1 MKTTFYNFRKVYL
14 LLVFLIVGMQFGLSQ
29 IDADISMVSVSP
41 ATGPYYYGQKITY
54 VFKVTNN
61 SIAPY
66 DITKVV
72 LRDHLPAGL
81 QFQQADNSLTYVD
94 VGGGI
99 IEASS
104 NDFIPSGGGS
114 KTYSIVL
121 TTIGCDGGVNAWE
134 NKIELFQFFNG
145 INELSLNDPDNHT
158 NDDTDFVTH
167 RFDIF
172 DLALKSVTGNVYP
185 NYGANVAFDITV
197 YNQGSISAYNVKIA
211 NFTLPGYTVNA
222 ASNPSWTLDPV
233 TGNYKHTFTSA
244 LAPGASRTVT
254 LILTL
259 NAVQNQN
266 DWANYA
272 EIVSATNS
280 AGIPMSDVDGVFD
293 EDFTNDAG
301 GKPGSAADDAIYGD
315 GTGFIQGTNPL
326 TDEDNHDPGYAKIF
340 DLALKKTTDQT
351 SLLTF
356 GNIFK
361 FYFTVYNQ
369 GTVPVKN
376 IKIKDY
382 LPAGYTYTASDNTG
396 LGWTV
401 VGANLENTIPLL
413 LQPGSSTTIQ
423 VNLKIVDVVSDYSS
437 YVNFAEIA
445 SAQDQFDVP
454 FLVADDSDSD
464 MNSNTTNERN
474 EKTGSVNDDNIW
486 STGAGGFQD
495 DFDPGM
501 AYFNDLALKQTV
513 FTSGPYHAGDE
524 IKFSVKVYNQ
534 GGIVVR
540 DVDLIDY
547 IPDGYEFA
555 LTSFPVWQHDSNNNQ
570 ASARIDEVLL
580 PGDSIEK
587 FIFLRI
593 LPVNNKF
600 DSYVNFAE
608 ITGLKD
614 KNFNIINA
622 DIDSK
627 MDIVPDNDGGGLY
640 RSASDDYVLGDGTGA
655 HLSAVAAT
663 DEDDSDPALPDVFDM
678 AIRNTLLTAGP
689 YKYGQDL
696 TFRFEVFNQGNM
708 AVRNIKIADY
718 IPSGY
723 TIVSAPGWTVL
734 PNKITNLNT
743 NTLNP
748 GQSYTLDVVF
758 KTKMTNGGEKDWIHY
773 AEVTNIYRADNG
785 DVSGWDLDSDLGSNN
800 PLELSVE
807 LGSANDDQ
815 IWVRGPYM
823 NEDEDDHD
831 PAGIEIFDL
840 ALQNIVNSVY
850 YPFDY
855 GDIIPFKLTVFN
867 QGSIA
872 AKNIKITDK
881 IPCGYQFILANNPGW
896 VQNALNQT
904 VEYSLPQNLA
914 PGASVDVLLYL
925 NVKDCLTSGDSWV
938 NLAEISSA
946 QDYNGNSMNA
956 NDFDSTFDSNFT
968 NDPGGTPDTSE
979 DNQLDGDGK
988 NGPANGYVKEEDDAD
1003 PARIY
1008 VFDLAMTKTLANANP
1023 KYGDILTFN
1032 LTIYNQ
1038 GNQVATNIDLIDYE
1052 PQGYEFN
1059 AAINP
1064 GWSGNIF
1071 TGLNY
1076 TFTGTLNP
1084 KASVIVPL
1092 KLRMVGTDGGS
1103 THWLNYAEIADA
1115 DNLSN
1120 PNFIYLDP
1128 DSNPNS
1134 NTAIER
1140 SVKLGDPDDDNI
1152 TSTDKGGYEDDHD
1165 PGGVKV
1171 NDLAIKK
1178 EIVTPGPYKHGDTV
1192 EFKITVYNQGNQLAR
1207 EIQVVDYKP
1216 AGLKYSST
1224 NFPLWH
1230 ADAFTGNA
1238 HATLSTALQPGASYE
1253 MPLYSVVQ
1261 LVDNKCGNAY
1271 TNNVEIFEFRDK
1283 DFYVIP
1289 TDFDSKPDYISGND
1303 VGGTPNTPED
1313 NHIYDDRYDYNG
1325 DGIFDE
1331 DDSDPSK
1338 LEIIDVALKA
1348 ELMTLAPYYYGQDQQ
1363 FRIRVYNQGNE
1374 PIRNTQIKYYIP
1386 AGYEIDY
1393 AANPGWSSVDASYTI
1408 TNQIQPCDS
1417 FDIFVTLKMKMTNG
1431 GEKDWINYFEVI
1443 HVLNHLLQD
1452 RTTWDMDSNAGSD
1465 TPQERSVELG
1475 DTNDNNIWV
1484 KGPEFGQDQDD
1495 HDPAGLEIYDLA
1507 LTKSYNDP
1515 YPHYYGDVIHFEIK
1529 LFNQG
1534 SIAVKDVQV
1543 TDYVPMGYIFDAA
1556 LNPDWTFDA
1565 ATRKATSIVSTTLV
1579 PGATYTRFINL
1590 KLTDSY
1596 NAGDDWENGAE
1607 ISAFKD
1613 NFGNVK
1619 TGQDF
1624 DSNNDQIKGN
1634 DPGLDEADF
1643 VGGDGKNGPTH
1654 GYPKVEDDAD
1664 LAIVPIFDLAVKQTV
1679 VTAGPY
1685 TYGGNITFR
1694 VDVYNQGN
1702 EPAQS
1707 IVLKD
1712 FVAQGYSFNGALNPG
1727 WTYGAGAATYNLP
1740 GVLNPDNSTFV
1751 NLVLTLERT
1760 DGGYANW
1767 VNYATIMSAENPDVI
1782 HNVDADSYPGTDA
1795 VHERNVMPGDSK
1807 DNVIDQQYINF
1818 NEDEDDHDPAGINIF
1833 DLALRKTLT
1842 TTGPTFDYGQ
1852 TIDFKIE
1859 IFNQGNIDA
1868 KDIVIEEEAIPCGFQ
1883 FDVASNPGWTYNP
1896 ATKNAT
1902 YTYTGTLI
1910 PGTNAEL
1917 SVKMKVWDCYNPD
1930 YQNSWK
1936 NNVEIKSAKE
1946 GNGTVHTTDID
1957 SNYDNN
1963 PNNDLVVDDA
1973 TQLPTNQ
1980 DDDDHDIT
1988 IAQIPD
1994 LALKISADSRG
2005 PFAPGQVATFTI
2017 TVYNQGNMSLKN
2029 IKVYDYL
2036 SPGYSFISGATNP
2049 GWSLANA
2056 TTAQYT
2062 YAGPLVPRDSFK
2074 VKIKLTVQM
2083 ATQVSHWTHYAE
2095 IAQAL
2100 SLDNLILIDDADGI
2114 FASNTAYEKAV
2125 YVGHPWDD
2133 KVNGIGY
2140 NRTPFE
2146 DMDDHD
2152 PASVDVV
2159 GKVGDF
2165 VWDDKNGNGIQDAG
2179 EPGIPGV
2186 TIQLVNCNP
2195 NSGIATQTT
2204 TTNASGY
2211 YLFNMVIPGQYYV
2224 KFILPSPWEF
2234 TLANQGSNDLKDSD
2248 VDGDNGYGTTEC
2260 FQVDANEEQLDID
2273 AGAYKCVQVGDL
2285 VWLDNNKDNKY
2296 TTGET
2301 GVNGLR
2307 VELYRLTNGN
2317 WILWDFVY
2325 TGINP
2330 NSICGDGYYYFC
2342 TNPGTYYLKFVTPP
2356 TGLVPA
2362 QPNVGGN
2369 DNIDSDVTRAFG
2381 PGTTDQFNLISG
2393 AAGNFTIDAGY
2404 YGMGQISNSMVW
2416 IDVNS
2421 NGLRES
2427 GDIGLANATV
2437 EIYDVEGDLYDTT
2450 NTNSDGSYNLTYL
2463 QAEDYYLK
2471 FQLPAPYNT
2480 SYGYT
2485 VPNQGNE
2492 QYDSDVTNANGY
2504 GTTALFTVDPEG
2516 NYQYKDAGI
2525 AAGTLPV
2532 NYLSVGAA
2540 WKYDHTDVYWTTVNE
2555 VNVDKYI
2562 VQRSFENSTVFENIG
2577 EIKAKSGSSNSYDFK
2592 DIDEFKDGIY
2602 YYRIVQLDK
2611 DGMSTKSKIVTVFVD
2626 RNNDN
2631 NKYTVYPNPVS
2642 TDANVRLIITENSN
2656 LKIDLVDLTGKVAK
2670 ANIADDKYNT
2680 GTIDLKFNVSD
2691 LRPAT
2696 YLLRIKNGEKV
2707 EFREVV
2713 VIKK

>member
-1 MKTTFYNFRKVYL
+1 MKTTFYNFRKVCL
-14 LLVFLIVGMQFGLSQ
+14 LFIFLIVGMQFGLSQ

-66 DITKVV
+66 DITRVV

-81 QFQQADNSLTYVD
+81 EFQQADNSLTYVD
-94 VGGGI
+94 VGGGV

-121 TTIGCDGGVNAWE
+121 TTIGCDGGINAWE
-134 NKIELFQFFNG
+134 NKIELYQFFNG

-158 NDDTDFVTH
+158 NDDTDYVTH
-167 RFDIF
+167 KFDIF

-254 LILTL
+254 IILTL
-259 NAVQNQN
+259 NPAQNQN

-280 AGIPMSDVDGVFD
+280 SGTPMSDVDGVFD

-301 GKPGSAADDAIYGD
+301 GKPGSAADDAIHGD

-356 GNIFK
+356 GNMFK

-376 IKIKDY
+376 VKIKDY

-413 LQPGSSTTIQ
+413 LQPGASTTIQ
-423 VNLKIVDVVSDYSS
+423 VNLKIVDVVSNHSA

-454 FLVADDSDSD
+454 FLVGDDSDSD

-474 EKTGSVNDDNIW
+474 ERPGSVNDDNIW

-555 LTSFPVWQHDSNNNQ
+555 LTSFPEWQHDSNNNQ

-655 HLSAVAAT
+655 HLSPVAAT

-678 AIRNTLLTAGP
+678 AIKNTLITAGP

-696 TFRFEVFNQGNM
+696 TFRFEVYNQGNM

-723 TIVSAPGWTVL
+723 TVVSAPGWTVL

-758 KTKMTNGGEKDWIHY
+758 KTKMTNGGEKDWVHY

-785 DVSGWDLDSDLGSNN
+785 DVSGWDLDSDLGSNS
-800 PLELSVE
+800 PAELSIE

-831 PAGIEIFDL
+831 PAGIELFDL
-840 ALQNIVNSVY
+840 ALQNIVNTVY

-855 GDIIPFKLTVFN
+855 GDIIPFKITVFN

-872 AKNIKITDK
+872 AKNIHVTDK

-904 VEYSLPQNLA
+904 VEYTLTQTLA

-925 NVKDCLTSGDSWV
+925 NVKDCLSAGDSWV
-938 NLAEISSA
+938 NVAEISSA
-946 QDYNGNSMNA
+946 QDNNGISMNS

-968 NDPGGTPDTSE
+968 NDAGGTPDTSE

-988 NGPANGYVKEEDDAD
+988 NGPANGYVKEEDDSD

-1052 PQGYEFN
+1052 PEGYEFN

-1084 KASVIVPL
+1084 KTSVIVPL

-1115 DNLSN
+1115 DNQSN

-1152 TSTDKGGYEDDHD
+1152 SSTDKGGYEDDHD
-1165 PGGVKV
+1165 PGGIKV

-1348 ELMTLAPYYYGQDQQ
+1348 EMMTPAPYYYGQDQQ
-1363 FRIRVYNQGNE
+1363 FRIRVFNQGNE

-1386 AGYEIDY
+1386 AGYEINY

-1431 GEKDWINYFEVI
+1431 GEKDWINYFEVT
-1443 HVLNHLLQD
+1443 HVLNHLMQD

-1475 DTNDNNIWV
+1475 DSNDNNIWV

-1556 LNPDWTFDA
+1556 LNPDWTYDSG
-1565 ATRKATSIVSTTLV
+1565 TRKATSTISSTLV
-1579 PGATYTRFINL
+1579 PGANYSRFINL

-1596 NAGDDWENGAE
+1596 NAGDDWENAAE

-1613 NFGNVK
+1613 NFGNDK

-1624 DSNNDQIKGN
+1624 DSNNDQIRNN

-1654 GYPKVEDDAD
+1654 GYVKTEDDAD
-1664 LAIVPIFDLAVKQTV
+1664 LAIVPVFDLAVKKTV

-1712 FVAQGYSFNGALNPG
+1712 FIAQGYSFNGALNPG
-1727 WTYGAGAATYNLP
+1727 WTYSAGAATYNLP

-1751 NLVLTLERT
+1751 NIVLTLERT

-1782 HNVDADSYPGTDA
+1782 HNVDADSYPGTDDI
-1795 VHERNVMPGDSK
+1795 HERNIMPGDAQ

-1883 FDVASNPGWTYNP
+1883 FDVASNPGWIYNP

-1902 YTYTGTLI
+1902 YTYTGTLV
-1910 PGTNAEL
+1910 PGTYAEL

-1973 TQLPTNQ
+1973 IQLPTNQ

-2005 PFAPGQVATFTI
+2005 PFAPGQVATFTV

-2036 SPGYSFISGATNP
+2036 SPGYAFISGATNP

-2100 SLDNLILIDDADGI
+2100 SLDNLVLIDDADGI

-2179 EPGIPGV
+2179 EPGISGV
-2186 TIQLVNCNP
+2186 TVQLVNCNP
-2195 NSGIATQTT
+2195 NSGIAPQTT

-2248 VDGDNGYGTTEC
+2248 VDGDNGFGTTEC

-2342 TNPGTYYLKFVTPP
+2342 TNPGTYYIKFVTPP

-2369 DNIDSDVTRAFG
+2369 DNIDSDITRAFG
-2381 PGTTDQFNLISG
+2381 SGTTDQFNLISG

-2404 YGMGQISNSMVW
+2404 YGMGQVSNSMVW

-2427 GDIGLANATV
+2427 GDIGLANTIV
-2437 EIYDVEGDLYDTT
+2437 EIYDVEGDLYSTT
-2450 NTNSDGSYNLTYL
+2450 NTIADGSYSLTYL

-2485 VPNQGNE
+2485 VPNQGSE
-2492 QYDSDVTNANGY
+2492 EFDSDVTNANGY
-2504 GTTALFTVDPEG
+2504 GTTAMFTVNPEG

-2532 NYLSVGAA
+2532 NYLSVGAD
-2540 WKYDHTDVYWTTVNE
+2540 WKYDHTDVYWATVNE

-2562 VQRSFENSTVFENIG
+2562 VQRSFENSTIFENIG
-2577 EIKAKSGSSNSYDFK
+2577 EIKAKSGNSNSYEFK

-2631 NKYTVYPNPVS
+2631 NKYTVYPNPVAN
-2642 TDANVRLIITENSN
+2642 DANVRLIITENSN
-2656 LKIDLVDLTGKVAK
+2656 LKIDLVDLTGKVAL
-2670 ANIADDKYNT
+2670 ANIADDNFNT